1 MRNDV
6 GMCTFKS
13 HVICYTI
20 QDLQSNKTKSVIF
33 QTNCRCLH
41 TGGWFLK
48 YYINL
53 ASKHEIN
60 VEPKATA
67 ALCFPSNNLY
77 FMQACQDVFLQKA
90 YNGYYCIWLQ
100 QLNFSWQKTKKTKQ
114 LKICWGRFLVKTS
127 EVLSDWEPCLT
138 STTCPNTTI
147 YHCNH

>member
-33 QTNCRCLH
+33 QTNCRCSH

-60 VEPKATA
+60 AEPKATA

-100 QLNFSWQKTKKTKQ
+100 QLNFSWQKKKQ

-127 EVLSDWEPCLT
+127 EVFSDWEPCLT

>member
-60 VEPKATA
+60 AEPKATA

-100 QLNFSWQKTKKTKQ
+100 QLNFSWQKKKKTTENLLGKVSCEDFRGAFR
-114 LKICWGRFLVKTS
+114 LRALPDFNN
-127 EVLSDWEPCLT
+127 LS
-138 STTCPNTTI
+138 
-147 YHCNH
+147 